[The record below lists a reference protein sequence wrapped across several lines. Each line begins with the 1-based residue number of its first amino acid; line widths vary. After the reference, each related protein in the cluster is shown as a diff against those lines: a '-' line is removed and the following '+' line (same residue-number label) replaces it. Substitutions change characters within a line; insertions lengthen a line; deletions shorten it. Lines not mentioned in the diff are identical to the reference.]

1 VGETEEQVGFF
12 VGSGLIK
19 KFDGAADKLDGEEL
33 GCALR
38 GKREDRGPDI
48 LRLYERMARGG
59 IQGRLSDLKKGS

>member
-1 VGETEEQVGFF
+1 MGETEEQVEFF

-48 LRLYERMARGG
+48 LRLYDWMARGG
-59 IQGRLSDLKKGS
+59 IQGRLSDLKQGS